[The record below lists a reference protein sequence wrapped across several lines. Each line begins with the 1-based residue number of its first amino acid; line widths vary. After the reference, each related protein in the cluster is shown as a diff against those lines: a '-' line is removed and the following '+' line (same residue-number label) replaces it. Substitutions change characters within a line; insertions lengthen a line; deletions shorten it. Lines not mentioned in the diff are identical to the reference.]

1 MKKVLSVAIILL
13 LAGCGGSSRFD
24 KVGGGARYNAPA
36 VKPFASGPISRACL
50 ASDRK
55 ARSRELCG
63 CVQAVAD
70 QTLTGGQ
77 QAKAVKFYSDPQKA
91 QDIRQSKRPGD
102 KAFWKAYSDY
112 GKRAEQ
118 TCN

>member
-1 MKKVLSVAIILL
+1 MKTFLSVALVLL
-13 LAGCGGSSRFD
+13 LAGCGGSNRFE
-24 KVGGGARYNAPA
+24 KSGGYSYGSPA
-36 VKPFASGPISRACL
+36 VKPFATGPISRACM

-70 QTLTGGQ
+70 QTLSGGE
-77 QAKAVKFYSDPQKA
+77 QAKAVKFFTDPQKA
-91 QDIRQSKRPGD
+91 QDIRQSKRASD
-102 KAFWKAYSDY
+102 ERFWKAYSDY

-118 TCN
+118 ICG